1 MSGTGGKQAIELDGV
16 TSDYQRRLVLGALQ
30 RVIRAQQTLADARDA
45 LDRQYRAQTSGGGS
59 AANAFAMAEV
69 ADVAQLNAIRKDLD
83 ELRSSSHRVFRK
95 QAGKRILSLE
105 LAERLALSRLGY
117 VDYDDFAEQPAA
129 TRDDDTIDLAY
140 IEYAERELAAAEHEL
155 AALRRGEFDALALPA
170 APDDAVD
177 ETSVA
182 LEPFDALDVWSGPP
196 PLPRRILPRRKR
208 PKVPTVQFA
217 KLPELPKFEDGV
229 PPTLWTGP
237 NRG

>member
-1 MSGTGGKQAIELDGV
+1 MSRTGGKEAIELDGV

-30 RVIRAQQTLADARDA
+30 RVIRAQQTLEEARDA
-45 LDRQYRAQTSGGGS
+45 LDRQYQAQTTGDGS

-83 ELRSSSHRVFRK
+83 ELRSSHRVFRK
-95 QAGKRILSLE
+95 QADKRILSLE

-155 AALRRGEFDALALPA
+155 AALRRGDFDALALPA
-170 APDDAVD
+170 APEDAAD

-182 LEPFDALDVWSGPP
+182 VEPSDVLEVWAGPP
-196 PLPRRILPRRKR
+196 PLPLRKLPRRKR

-217 KLPELPKFEDGV
+217 KLPELPKFEDSV
-229 PPTLWTGP
+229 PSSLWSGP
-237 NRG
+237 NLG